1 MRAGHRSP
9 KRRVLQ
15 FDLIIDR
22 GQQFGR
28 KSEKREETDDSNYF
42 KASGLKQNNLR
53 RICWHDFHKKLGVRS
68 AQFLYIVPCT
78 VNPGWF
84 AAKDLMVIG
93 DRNMKAIREY
103 LKHKPCLRGQILD
116 RGELK
121 RVAQACGL
129 SPQQAR
135 LELKG
140 LGFILTQNN
149 HGLTIWKRL
158 EEDPI
163 GKREP

>member
-1 MRAGHRSP
+1 MIQPSG
-9 KRRVLQ
+9 
-15 FDLIIDR
+15 
-22 GQQFGR
+22 
-28 KSEKREETDDSNYF
+28 DSNYF
-42 KASGLKQNNLR
+42 SVFGPKRNNLR
-53 RICWHDFHKKLGVRS
+53 RICWQVFLGKLGVRS

-78 VNPGWF
+78 VKPGWF
-84 AAKDLMVIG
+84 AAKDLMIIG

-135 LELKG
+135 LELRG

-158 EEDPI
+158 EEGPI
-163 GKREP
+163 GKREA